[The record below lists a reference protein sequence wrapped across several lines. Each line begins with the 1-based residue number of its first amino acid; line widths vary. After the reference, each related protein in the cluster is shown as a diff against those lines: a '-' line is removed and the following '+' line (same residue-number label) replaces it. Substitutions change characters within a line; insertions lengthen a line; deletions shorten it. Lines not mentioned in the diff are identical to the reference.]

1 MVDGDTGKWFPKG
14 AGLLCELMCLGH
26 FFWDIPLY
34 LKFIL
39 SAIQFF
45 SSNPYFHGILILV
58 YIVLLTKMLFRSIM
72 S

>member
-1 MVDGDTGKWFPKG
+1 MVDGDAGERFPKG

-39 SAIQFF
+39 SAIHIFF
-45 SSNPYFHGILILV
+45 FQSLLYGILILV